1 MCSGLKQM
9 LPSMSVSDLGAAV
22 SSPDDGWLVTH
33 SVLMGFR
40 NKAASMG
47 VEFLADE
54 VVGLVRNGKS
64 VTTAQLKSGQQI
76 EASHFVNAAG
86 AWAKDICAMLD
97 IHVPI
102 EPLRRF
108 EHYFESQ
115 DPIEPLPYIKDT
127 QRLAFR
133 PEGNGYSGALSQ
145 TLFTSRQ

>member
-1 MCSGLKQM
+1 
-9 LPSMSVSDLGAAV
+9 
-22 SSPDDGWLVTH
+22 
-33 SVLMGFR
+33 
-40 NKAASMG
+40 MG

-54 VVGLVRNGKS
+54 GVGRVRKGTS
-64 VTTAQLKSGQQI
+64 VTTAQLTSGQQL

-97 IHVPI
+97 IQVPI

-115 DPIEPLPYIKDT
+115 DPIEQLPYIKDT

-133 PEGNGYSGALSQ
+133 PEGNGYSGGVP
-145 TLFTSRQ
+145 TLQEPRGYILDVAGTYSDRDVGHAIA